1 MISLVRDPSVP
12 GAGIAAFCISIFS
25 PIALPPCPER
35 IHGDSGSLIPALAHL
50 IRTIL
55 ALRQTLTPVPRT
67 QFYIFSPSE
76 QVTLQ
81 THLIDSALTSPPS
94 DPDIRLC
101 IGALAE
107 GASLLQTTFQP
118 LIFSG
123 ALEFLSA
130 KGRRS
135 KAELQKCL
143 ERVDL
148 PTEGT
153 AEQLRIR
160 LQDEVL
166 RLKAEGG
173 RGVGD
178 EDRRTEVGQLPR
190 VVILKKEV
198 ERLLALPLP
207 GYWDLPECASTLLPV
222 DSPESKCPSDEEIFN
237 EYKSGGTPGSLD
249 RALEK
254 RNQSMLSVLQ
264 SLRKLVSST
273 SRPQLLVNN
282 ANVLSANCMDICRED
297 NLRKLFFMQQVCVL
311 FAD

>member
-12 GAGIAAFCISIFS
+12 GAGIAAFCISIFPS
-25 PIALPPCPER
+25 IALPPSLEP

-118 LIFSG
+118 LILSG
-123 ALEFLSA
+123 ALKFLN
-130 KGRRS
+130 
-135 KAELQKCL
+135 AELRK
-143 ERVDL
+143 
-148 PTEGT
+148 EGT
-153 AEQLRIR
+153 TEQLRIR

-166 RLKAEGG
+166 RLQAEGG
-173 RGVGD
+173 
-178 EDRRTEVGQLPR
+178 
-190 VVILKKEV
+190 
-198 ERLLALPLP
+198 
-207 GYWDLPECASTLLPV
+207 
-222 DSPESKCPSDEEIFN
+222 
-237 EYKSGGTPGSLD
+237 
-249 RALEK
+249 
-254 RNQSMLSVLQ
+254 
-264 SLRKLVSST
+264 
-273 SRPQLLVNN
+273 
-282 ANVLSANCMDICRED
+282 
-297 NLRKLFFMQQVCVL
+297 
-311 FAD
+311 